1 MKSRGISACEVANYL
16 NCTLKE
22 IDTRL
27 SNPSTIL
34 LSDALHMQEV
44 LFKGIPLEDLFTPED
59 ELISR
64 TQKVQEKIIA
74 QARVFDALRRRENV

>member
-1 MKSRGISACEVANYL
+1 MLYIYSIMKSRGISACEVANYL

-44 LFKGIPLEDLFTPED
+44 LF
-59 ELISR
+59 SR